1 MVGGATKDTM
11 VPVYE
16 RFPLLAVP
24 TTASSAAPRQVAG
37 RLQAGCRQVRPLAP
51 ATARLAMIPTYP
63 YMAVR
68 VPPCSARVFAFICSR
83 REQRRHSKFNPN
95 RRRRASHLSSS
106 HLHNF
111 TLPRVTFR
119 LTSPHLH
126 AFVSLDPRP
135 ARFSIQTSTQHPNL
149 SPSLPPVFAV
159 LPPRWVSHR
168 VIQIL
173 SPGRYL

>member
-1 MVGGATKDTM
+1 M
-11 VPVYE
+11 VPVLREY
-16 RFPLLAVP
+16 RPRPRVP
-24 TTASSAAPRQVAG
+24 HPG
-37 RLQAGCRQVRPLAP
+37 RLQAGCRQVAGRCAPRACHYSAGDDPYISLHGRPC
-51 ATARLAMIPTYP
+51 
-63 YMAVR
+63 
-68 VPPCSARVFAFICSR
+68 PPCSARVFAFICSR
-83 REQRRHSKFNPN
+83 REQRRHSKLNPN

-126 AFVSLDPRP
+126 TFVSLDPRP

-159 LPPRWVSHR
+159 LPPRWVSHC